1 MHRNASPLLALALAV
16 ALVALPGCT
25 LLANPLDDANA
36 AIEAGNVHL
45 RAYDAS
51 EDKVQKYATDLNSLN
66 ATTAA
71 DAAQALDYV
80 GQLKS
85 ELANEKKSLQS
96 AADEIGKVMTFDV
109 DASFKKY
116 AELEVAALQAQIAVV
131 DAGEKY
137 YTEMERH
144 YTALKDGKSDQKL
157 TAEVL
162 KNIDTLSQSI
172 SDLTKKASDAKDAA
186 DAQFEITSKEK

>member
-1 MHRNASPLLALALAV
+1 MRKPAAALLAIALGI
-16 ALVALPGCT
+16 ALIALPGCK

-51 EDKVQKYATDLNSLN
+51 EDKVQKVATELNSLN

-71 DAAQALDYV
+71 DAAQALTYV
-80 GQLKS
+80 GQLKA
-85 ELANEKKSLQS
+85 ELATQKKALQS
-96 AADEIGKVMTFDV
+96 AADEIGKVGTFDV

-116 AELEVAALQAQIAVV
+116 AELEVAALKAQIAVV
-131 DAGEKY
+131 EAGEKY
-137 YTEMERH
+137 YAEMERH
-144 YTALKDGKSDQKL
+144 YTALKDGKSEQKL
-157 TAEVL
+157 TAEIL
-162 KNIDTLSQSI
+162 KNIDTLSQTI
-172 SDLTKKASDAKDAA
+172 TDLSKTASDAKDAA